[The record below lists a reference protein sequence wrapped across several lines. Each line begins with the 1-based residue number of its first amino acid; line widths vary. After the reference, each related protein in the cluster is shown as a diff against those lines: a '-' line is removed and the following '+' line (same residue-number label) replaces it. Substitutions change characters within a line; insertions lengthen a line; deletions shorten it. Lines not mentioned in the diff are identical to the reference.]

1 MGRNQPAFA
10 AFSSCKI
17 PRGDGKV
24 LSSSRRGGRMR
35 ERALEGVVAKTSGG
49 KLFGLSLAVAGMAAC
64 AAVGPSAAQDAS
76 SEGGDAGFK
85 GKSINFIVALA
96 AGGGYDQYARTLARH
111 LERHIPGNPSI
122 VVQNM
127 TGAAGMRA
135 TNWLYNAA
143 PKDGL
148 TIGITQRSVLVEPL
162 LGTKEARFDPTKFS
176 WLASLNDEA
185 FIAVTWKDRGIDSIK
200 DAQAREFAVAA
211 DGPASDDYIWPA
223 VLNATIGTKFKIV
236 SGYTGKA
243 EERLSVRR
251 GETVGLIGWS
261 WAALQ
266 TQEWEDYKAGN
277 WRIIAHLGKGKHPEF
292 DAPSIYDFATT
303 QEARET
309 FDFLD
314 ATLSLGRPVFAPPG
328 IPKDKEAALRAA
340 FAAALKDPA
349 FLAEAQKQKLDISP
363 ASGEELAE
371 RVERLYRTSPAV
383 VERTQ
388 AVRKQA
394 MGVAGAQ

>member
-1 MGRNQPAFA
+1 MLA
-10 AFSSCKI
+10 A
-17 PRGDGKV
+17 
-24 LSSSRRGGRMR
+24 LRGGAIKGLMS
-35 ERALEGVVAKTSGG
+35 VAMS
-49 KLFGLSLAVAGMAAC
+49 FCLAA
-64 AAVGPSAAQDAS
+64 PAQPCLAQ
-76 SEGGDAGFK
+76 EGGPDNVEAAFK

-111 LERHIPGNPSI
+111 LERHLPGNPNI

-143 PKDGL
+143 PRDGL

-185 FIAVTWKDRGIDSIK
+185 FIAVTWKDRGIDSIR
-200 DAQAREFAVAA
+200 DAQAKEFAVAA

-266 TQEWEDYKAGN
+266 VSEWDDYKAGN
-277 WRIIAHLGKGKHPEF
+277 WRIIAYLGKGKHPEF
-292 DAPSIYDFATT
+292 DAPSIYDYATT
-303 QEARET
+303 PETRET
-309 FDFLD
+309 FEFLD
-314 ATLSLGRPVFAPPG
+314 ATLALGRPVFAPPG
-328 IPKDKEAALRAA
+328 IPRDREAALRAGL
-340 FAAALKDPA
+340 AATLRDPA

-363 ASGEELAE
+363 ASGEDLAE

-388 AVRKQA
+388 SVRKQA
-394 MGVAGAQ
+394 LGLGNGAPGAP

>member
-1 MGRNQPAFA
+1 MTAGSR
-10 AFSSCKI
+10 FSISRC
-17 PRGDGKV
+17 V
-24 LSSSRRGGRMR
+24 L
-35 ERALEGVVAKTSGG
+35 ALTVFVGVVAPQGR
-49 KLFGLSLAVAGMAAC
+49 
-64 AAVGPSAAQDAS
+64 SAAEEAG
-76 SEGGDAGFK
+76 SESGEAAFK
-85 GKSINFIVALA
+85 GKTINFIVALA

-111 LERHIPGNPSI
+111 LERHIPGNPNI

-135 TNWLYNAA
+135 TNWLYNVA
-143 PKDGL
+143 PRDGL

-200 DAQAREFAVAA
+200 DAQLKEYAVAA

-243 EERLSVRR
+243 EERLSVKR

-266 TQEWEDYKAGN
+266 TQEWDDYKAGN

-303 QEARET
+303 DQARET

-328 IPKDKEAALRAA
+328 IPKDREAVLRAA

-363 ASGEELAE
+363 ASGEELAA
-371 RVERLYRTSPAV
+371 RVERLYRTPAAV
-383 VERTQ
+383 VEHTQ

-394 MGVAGAQ
+394 MGLDAGGPGSP

>member
-1 MGRNQPAFA
+1 MIGPFERPVPPSVKHAMQGFEA
-10 AFSSCKI
+10 SSNE
-17 PRGDGKV
+17 RARQGVDKV
-24 LSSSRRGGRMR
+24 LAALRGGAIKGLMS
-35 ERALEGVVAKTSGG
+35 VAMAFCLAAPAARCQAQESGPE
-49 KLFGLSLAVAGMAAC
+49 SVEAA
-64 AAVGPSAAQDAS
+64 
-76 SEGGDAGFK
+76 FK

-111 LERHIPGNPSI
+111 LERHLPGNPNV

-135 TNWLYNAA
+135 TNWLYNVA
-143 PKDGL
+143 PRDGL

-185 FIAVTWKDRGIDSIK
+185 FIAVTWKDRGIDSIR
-200 DAQAREFAVAA
+200 DAQMKEFAVAA

-266 TQEWEDYKAGN
+266 TSEWDDYKAGN

-303 QEARET
+303 PETRET
-309 FDFLD
+309 FEFLD
-314 ATLSLGRPVFAPPG
+314 ATLALGRPVFAPPG
-328 IPKDKEAALRAA
+328 IPKEREAALRAGL
-340 FAAALKDPA
+340 AAALKDPA

-363 ASGEELAE
+363 ASGEELAA
-371 RVERLYRTSPAV
+371 RVERLYRTPLAV

-394 MGVAGAQ
+394 MGLGSGGPGAP

>member
-1 MGRNQPAFA
+1 MAQASGR
-10 AFSSCKI
+10 KL
-17 PRGDGKV
+17 RGWI
-24 LSSSRRGGRMR
+24 
-35 ERALEGVVAKTSGG
+35 
-49 KLFGLSLAVAGMAAC
+49 VAGAGLAAC
-64 AAVGPSAAQDAS
+64 IPVGLCFAQDA
-76 SEGGDAGFK
+76 AGESAEAAFK

-111 LERHIPGNPSI
+111 LERHIPGNPNI

-162 LGTKEARFDPTKFS
+162 LGTKDARFDPTKFS

-185 FIAVTWKDRGIDSIK
+185 FIAVTWKDRGIDSIR
-200 DAQAREFAVAA
+200 DAQSKEFAVAA

-266 TQEWEDYKAGN
+266 TQEWDDYKAGN

-303 QEARET
+303 PEARET
-309 FDFLD
+309 FEFLD

-328 IPKDKEAALRAA
+328 IPKDKEAVLRAA
-340 FAAALKDPA
+340 FTAALKDPA

-371 RVERLYRTSPAV
+371 RVERLYRTPAAV

-394 MGVAGAQ
+394 MGVGAGGPGTP

>member
-1 MGRNQPAFA
+1 MVVAELGRGVGSVTAGSRFFISTCVKALAVVGCIVALQGRSVAEEA
-10 AFSSCKI
+10 ASES
-17 PRGDGKV
+17 GDG
-24 LSSSRRGGRMR
+24 
-35 ERALEGVVAKTSGG
+35 A
-49 KLFGLSLAVAGMAAC
+49 
-64 AAVGPSAAQDAS
+64 
-76 SEGGDAGFK
+76 FK

-111 LERHIPGNPSI
+111 LERHIPGNPNI
-122 VVQNM
+122 IVQNM

-143 PKDGL
+143 PRDGL

-185 FIAVTWKDRGIDSIK
+185 FIAVTWKDRGIDSIR
-200 DAQAREFAVAA
+200 DAQAKEFAVAA

-243 EERLSVRR
+243 EERLSVKR

-266 TQEWEDYKAGN
+266 TQEWDDYKSGN

-303 QEARET
+303 AEARET
-309 FDFLD
+309 FEFLD

-328 IPKDKEAALRAA
+328 IPKDKEAILRSA

-371 RVERLYRTSPAV
+371 RVERLYRTPASV

-388 AVRKQA
+388 SVRKQA
-394 MGVAGAQ
+394 VGTP

>member
-1 MGRNQPAFA
+1 MSGMTQRMVKVMAGSRN
-10 AFSSCKI
+10 
-17 PRGDGKV
+17 D
-24 LSSSRRGGRMR
+24 LSRC
-35 ERALEGVVAKTSGG
+35 AL
-49 KLFGLSLAVAGMAAC
+49 
-64 AAVGPSAAQDAS
+64 AAVVLVGVLAPQAPGFAQETASDSVEAA
-76 SEGGDAGFK
+76 FK
-85 GKSINFIVALA
+85 GKTINFIVALA

-111 LERHIPGNPSI
+111 LERHLPGSPNI

-135 TNWLYNAA
+135 TNWLYNVA
-143 PKDGL
+143 PRDGL

-200 DAQAREFAVAA
+200 DAQAKEFAVAA

-266 TQEWEDYKAGN
+266 TSEWDDYKAGN

-303 QEARET
+303 PETRET
-309 FDFLD
+309 FEFLD
-314 ATLSLGRPVFAPPG
+314 ATLALGRPVFAPPG
-328 IPKDKEAALRAA
+328 IPKDREAALRAGL
-340 FAAALKDPA
+340 AAALKDPA

-371 RVERLYRTSPAV
+371 RVQRLYRTPIAV

-388 AVRKQA
+388 ALRKQA
-394 MGVAGAQ
+394 LGLDAGGPGTP

>member
-1 MGRNQPAFA
+1 MSGMTQRMVKVMAGSRN
-10 AFSSCKI
+10 
-17 PRGDGKV
+17 D
-24 LSSSRRGGRMR
+24 LSRC
-35 ERALEGVVAKTSGG
+35 AL
-49 KLFGLSLAVAGMAAC
+49 
-64 AAVGPSAAQDAS
+64 AAVVLVGVLAPQAPGFAQETASDSVEAA
-76 SEGGDAGFK
+76 FK
-85 GKSINFIVALA
+85 GKTINFIVALA

-111 LERHIPGNPSI
+111 LERHLPGSPNI

-135 TNWLYNAA
+135 TNWLYNVA
-143 PKDGL
+143 PRDGL

-200 DAQAREFAVAA
+200 DAQAKEFAVAA

-243 EERLSVRR
+243 EERRSVRR

-266 TQEWEDYKAGN
+266 TSEWDDYKAGN

-303 QEARET
+303 PETRET
-309 FDFLD
+309 FEFLD
-314 ATLSLGRPVFAPPG
+314 ATLALGRPVFAPPG
-328 IPKDKEAALRAA
+328 IPKDREAALRAGL
-340 FAAALKDPA
+340 AAALKDPA
-349 FLAEAQKQKLDISP
+349 FLAEALKQKLDISP

-371 RVERLYRTSPAV
+371 RVQRLYRTPIAV

-394 MGVAGAQ
+394 LGLDAGGPGTP

>member
-1 MGRNQPAFA
+1 MAGL
-10 AFSSCKI
+10 
-17 PRGDGKV
+17 V
-24 LSSSRRGGRMR
+24 
-35 ERALEGVVAKTSGG
+35 AL
-49 KLFGLSLAVAGMAAC
+49 C
-64 AAVGPSAAQDAS
+64 AAAPLERCSAQDSAADSVEA
-76 SEGGDAGFK
+76 AFK

-111 LERHIPGNPSI
+111 LERHLPGNPNV

-135 TNWLYNAA
+135 TNWLYNVA
-143 PKDGL
+143 PRDGL

-185 FIAVTWKDRGIDSIK
+185 FIAVTWKDRGLDSIR
-200 DAQAREFAVAA
+200 DAQAKEFAVAA

-266 TQEWEDYKAGN
+266 TQEWDDYKAGN

-303 QEARET
+303 PETRET

-314 ATLSLGRPVFAPPG
+314 ATLALGRPVFAPPG
-328 IPKDKEAALRAA
+328 IPKDREAALRAGL
-340 FAAALKDPA
+340 AAALKDPA

-363 ASGEELAE
+363 ASGEDLAA
-371 RVERLYRTSPAV
+371 RVERLYRTPMAV

-394 MGVAGAQ
+394 LGLETGGPKAP

>member
-1 MGRNQPAFA
+1 MRYRGNEFIVSAMKIIGRR
-10 AFSSCKI
+10 SYKS
-17 PRGDGKV
+17 
-24 LSSSRRGGRMR
+24 
-35 ERALEGVVAKTSGG
+35 ERQGVD
-49 KLFGLSLAVAGMAAC
+49 AVAAGSKGWALNCAMAGLVAFC
-64 AAVGPSAAQDAS
+64 AAAPLERCVAQDSVSDSVEA
-76 SEGGDAGFK
+76 AFK

-111 LERHIPGNPSI
+111 LERHLPGNPNV

-135 TNWLYNAA
+135 TNWLYNVA
-143 PKDGL
+143 PRDGL

-185 FIAVTWKDRGIDSIK
+185 FIAVTWKDRGIDSIR
-200 DAQAREFAVAA
+200 DAQMKEFAVAA

-266 TQEWEDYKAGN
+266 TQEWDDYKAGN

-303 QEARET
+303 PETRET
-309 FDFLD
+309 FEFLD
-314 ATLSLGRPVFAPPG
+314 ATLALGRPVFAPPG
-328 IPKDKEAALRAA
+328 IPRDREAALRAGL
-340 FAAALKDPA
+340 AATLKDPA

-371 RVERLYRTSPAV
+371 RVERLYRTPVAV

-394 MGVAGAQ
+394 LGLGSGGPGTP

>member
-1 MGRNQPAFA
+1 MLLA
-10 AFSSCKI
+10 
-17 PRGDGKV
+17 
-24 LSSSRRGGRMR
+24 LRGGAIKGLMSG
-35 ERALEGVVAKTSGG
+35 ALAFCLAAPGAPSFAQESG
-49 KLFGLSLAVAGMAAC
+49 SESVEAA
-64 AAVGPSAAQDAS
+64 
-76 SEGGDAGFK
+76 FK
-85 GKSINFIVALA
+85 GKSLNFIVALA

-111 LERHIPGNPSI
+111 LERHLPGNPNI

-135 TNWLYNAA
+135 TNWLYNAG
-143 PKDGL
+143 PRDGL

-185 FIAVTWKDRGIDSIK
+185 FIAVTWKDRGIDSIR
-200 DAQAREFAVAA
+200 DAQMKEFAVAA

-266 TQEWEDYKAGN
+266 TQEWDDYKAGN

-303 QEARET
+303 PETRET
-309 FDFLD
+309 FEFLD
-314 ATLSLGRPVFAPPG
+314 ATLALGRPVFAPPG
-328 IPKDKEAALRAA
+328 IPKDREAALRAGL
-340 FAAALKDPA
+340 AAALKDPA
-349 FLAEAQKQKLDISP
+349 FLAEAQKQKLDVSP
-363 ASGEELAE
+363 ASGEDLAA

-394 MGVAGAQ
+394 LGLDTGGPKAP

>member
-1 MGRNQPAFA
+1 MFA
-10 AFSSCKI
+10 
-17 PRGDGKV
+17 
-24 LSSSRRGGRMR
+24 
-35 ERALEGVVAKTSGG
+35 RAAM
-49 KLFGLSLAVAGMAAC
+49 LAATCLLGAPLQAGAAE
-64 AAVGPSAAQDAS
+64 
-76 SEGGDAGFK
+76 EGGSESAEAAFK
-85 GKSINFIVALA
+85 GKTVNFIVALA

-111 LERHIPGNPSI
+111 LERHLPGNPNV

-135 TNWLYNAA
+135 TNWMYNAA
-143 PKDGL
+143 PRDGL

-200 DAQAREFAVAA
+200 DAQEREFPVAA
-211 DGPASDDYIWPA
+211 DGPASDDFIWPA

-251 GETVGLIGWS
+251 GETVGLVGWS

-266 TQEWEDYKAGN
+266 VTEWDDYKAGN
-277 WRIIAHLGKGKHPEF
+277 WRIIAYLGKGKHPEF
-292 DAPSIYDFATT
+292 NAPSIYDFATT

-314 ATLSLGRPVFAPPG
+314 ATLALGRPVFAPPG
-328 IPKDKEAALRAA
+328 IPKDREAALRAGL
-340 FAAALKDPA
+340 AAALKDSA
-349 FLAEAQKQKLDISP
+349 FLAEAEKQKLDISP
-363 ASGEELAE
+363 ASGQDLAE
-371 RVERLYRTSPAV
+371 RVERLYRTPTAV

-394 MGVAGAQ
+394 LGLSGGGSGAP

>member
-1 MGRNQPAFA
+1 MVKAMAGSRNYLSRCVA
-10 AFSSCKI
+10 A
-17 PRGDGKV
+17 
-24 LSSSRRGGRMR
+24 
-35 ERALEGVVAKTSGG
+35 
-49 KLFGLSLAVAGMAAC
+49 
-64 AAVGPSAAQDAS
+64 AAVLVGVQAPCFAQETASDSVEAA
-76 SEGGDAGFK
+76 FK

-111 LERHIPGNPSI
+111 LERHLPGNPNI

-135 TNWLYNAA
+135 TNWLYNVA
-143 PKDGL
+143 PRDGL

-185 FIAVTWKDRGIDSIK
+185 FIAVTWKDRGIDSIR
-200 DAQAREFAVAA
+200 DAQMKEFAVAA

-266 TQEWEDYKAGN
+266 TSEWDDYKAGN

-303 QEARET
+303 PETRET
-309 FDFLD
+309 FEFLD
-314 ATLSLGRPVFAPPG
+314 ATLALGRPVFAPPG
-328 IPKDKEAALRAA
+328 IPKDREAALRAGL
-340 FAAALKDPA
+340 AATLKDPA

-363 ASGEELAE
+363 ASGEELAA
-371 RVERLYRTSPAV
+371 RVERLYRTPIAV

-394 MGVAGAQ
+394 LGLETGGPKAP

>member
-1 MGRNQPAFA
+1 MSGMTQRMVKVMAGSRN
-10 AFSSCKI
+10 
-17 PRGDGKV
+17 D
-24 LSSSRRGGRMR
+24 LSRC
-35 ERALEGVVAKTSGG
+35 AL
-49 KLFGLSLAVAGMAAC
+49 
-64 AAVGPSAAQDAS
+64 AAVVLVGVLAPQAPGFAQETASDSVEAA
-76 SEGGDAGFK
+76 FK
-85 GKSINFIVALA
+85 GKTINFIVALA

-111 LERHIPGNPSI
+111 LERHLPGNPNI

-135 TNWLYNAA
+135 TNWLYNVA
-143 PKDGL
+143 PRDGL

-200 DAQAREFAVAA
+200 DAQAKEFAVAA

-266 TQEWEDYKAGN
+266 TSEWDDYKAGN

-303 QEARET
+303 PETRET
-309 FDFLD
+309 FEFLD
-314 ATLSLGRPVFAPPG
+314 ATLALGRPVFAPPG
-328 IPKDKEAALRAA
+328 IPKDREAALRAGL
-340 FAAALKDPA
+340 AAALKDPA

-371 RVERLYRTSPAV
+371 RVQRLYRTPIAV

-394 MGVAGAQ
+394 LGLDAGGPGTP

>member
-1 MGRNQPAFA
+1 M
-10 AFSSCKI
+10 
-17 PRGDGKV
+17 
-24 LSSSRRGGRMR
+24 
-35 ERALEGVVAKTSGG
+35 
-49 KLFGLSLAVAGMAAC
+49 AVAAALC
-64 AAVGPSAAQDAS
+64 LVAPSLRCFAQESGPESVEAA
-76 SEGGDAGFK
+76 FK
-85 GKSINFIVALA
+85 GKTITFIVALA

-111 LERHIPGNPSI
+111 MERHMPGNPNV

-143 PKDGL
+143 PRDGL

-185 FIAVTWKDRGIDSIK
+185 FIAVTWKDRGIDSIT
-200 DAQAREFAVAA
+200 DAQTREFAVAA

-266 TQEWEDYKAGN
+266 TSEWDDYKAGN

-303 QEARET
+303 AEARET

-314 ATLSLGRPVFAPPG
+314 ATLALGRPVFAPPG
-328 IPKDKEAALRAA
+328 IPKDREAALRAGL
-340 FAAALKDPA
+340 AATLKDPA

-363 ASGEELAE
+363 ASGEDLAT
-371 RVERLYRTSPAV
+371 RVERLYRTPIAV

-394 MGVAGAQ
+394 LGLDKDGPKAP

>member
-1 MGRNQPAFA
+1 MTAGARGYLTRCVTA
-10 AFSSCKI
+10 A
-17 PRGDGKV
+17 V
-24 LSSSRRGGRMR
+24 
-35 ERALEGVVAKTSGG
+35 
-49 KLFGLSLAVAGMAAC
+49 LFGGMTLQGPVFAQASPPDGVEAA
-64 AAVGPSAAQDAS
+64 
-76 SEGGDAGFK
+76 FK
-85 GKSINFIVALA
+85 GKTINFIVALA

-111 LERHIPGNPSI
+111 LERHLPGNPNV

-143 PKDGL
+143 PRDGL

-162 LGTKEARFDPTKFS
+162 LGTKEARFEPTKFS

-185 FIAVTWKDRGIDSIK
+185 FIAVTWKDRGIDSIR
-200 DAQAREFAVAA
+200 DAQLKEFAVAA

-266 TQEWEDYKAGN
+266 TSEWDDYKAGN
-277 WRIIAHLGKGKHPEF
+277 WRIIAHLGKGRHPEF
-292 DAPSIYDFATT
+292 DAPSIYEFATT
-303 QEARET
+303 AETRET

-314 ATLSLGRPVFAPPG
+314 ATLALGRPVFAPPG
-328 IPKDKEAALRAA
+328 IPKDREAALRAGL
-340 FAAALKDPA
+340 AAALKDPA
-349 FLAEAQKQKLDISP
+349 FLAEAQKQKLDVSP
-363 ASGEELAE
+363 ASGEDLAA
-371 RVERLYRTSPAV
+371 RVERLYRTPIAV

-388 AVRKQA
+388 ALRKQA
-394 MGVAGAQ
+394 LGLDNEGPKAP

>member
-1 MGRNQPAFA
+1 M
-10 AFSSCKI
+10 
-17 PRGDGKV
+17 RGDG
-24 LSSSRRGGRMR
+24 LQ
-35 ERALEGVVAKTSGG
+35 ALMIQVGTSGVG
-49 KLFGLSLAVAGMAAC
+49 AVAAGSKGWALNGAMAGLVALC
-64 AAVGPSAAQDAS
+64 AAAPLERCAAQDSAS
-76 SEGGDAGFK
+76 DSVEAAFK

-111 LERHIPGNPSI
+111 LERHLPGNPNV

-135 TNWLYNAA
+135 TNWLYNVA
-143 PKDGL
+143 PRDGL

-185 FIAVTWKDRGIDSIK
+185 FIAVTWRDRGIDSIR
-200 DAQAREFAVAA
+200 DAQMKEFAVAA

-223 VLNATIGTKFKIV
+223 ILNATIGTKFKIV

-266 TQEWEDYKAGN
+266 TQEWDDYKAGN

-303 QEARET
+303 PETRET
-309 FDFLD
+309 FEFLD
-314 ATLSLGRPVFAPPG
+314 ATLALGRPVFAPPG
-328 IPKDKEAALRAA
+328 IPKDREAALRAGL
-340 FAAALKDPA
+340 AAALKDPA

-363 ASGEELAE
+363 ASGEDLAA
-371 RVERLYRTSPAV
+371 RVERLYRTPSAV

-394 MGVAGAQ
+394 LGLETGGPKAP